1 MTRKEYNERVNRMM
15 ERYGDEIEQLII
27 DLELIPVAIIPKSEL
42 KEFCQK
48 IVLSSKDKE
57 FEEPN
62 KLTICYLRDAKKRAK
77 ERKKKLE
84 KEFLKI
90 TLFNR

>member
-27 DLELIPVAIIPKSEL
+27 DLELVPVSIIPESEL
-42 KEFCQK
+42 NEFCQK

-62 KLTICYLRDAKKRAK
+62 KLTIVYLRDAKKRAK
-77 ERKKKLE
+77 ERKKKLD
-84 KEFLKI
+84 KEFSKI

>member
-1 MTRKEYNERVNRMM
+1 MM

-27 DLELIPVAIIPKSEL
+27 DLELVPVALIPESEL
-42 KEFCQK
+42 KAFAQRLVEC
-48 IVLSSKDKE
+48 SKDKE

-62 KLTICYLRDAKKRAK
+62 RLIILYLRDAKRRAK
-77 ERKKKLE
+77 ERKKKFD
-84 KEFLKI
+84 KEFSKI